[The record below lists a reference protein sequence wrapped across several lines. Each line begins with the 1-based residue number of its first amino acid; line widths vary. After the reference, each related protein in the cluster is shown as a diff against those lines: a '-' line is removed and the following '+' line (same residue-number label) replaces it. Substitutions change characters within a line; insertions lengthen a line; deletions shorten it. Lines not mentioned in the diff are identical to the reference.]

1 MFQPGIS
8 GNTRG
13 RPSGSLGGRAQAL
26 AALDRMLSKECNQQ
40 ALFDALEKEFQA
52 DPARFFR
59 NVVVPLIPR
68 STREALPPDAF
79 DDWLPMDRTPPSDP
93 PPVLEPY
100 VPPPPRTY
108 PPPPVKGSLSDIQ
121 GNQPSVLR
129 PQPSVFRPQSSFLRL
144 PTSVLRSL
152 LPRFHSPLSNLKSLI
167 SNLILR
173 PLSSF
178 LMSALRPPA
187 SVLNLPFPSSR
198 LSFACYLLLLI
209 PFALKPDP
217 MPHPTRA
224 LVNAASDRLSRIVHT
239 AGVAVKGLAVS
250 DTLPCQPARKDTC
263 YIQMNGGDPVLLSA
277 ARPLQTL
284 KRSHVSNSRNVLFLS
299 STARPLGGRANPAH
313 CCYSLLLI
321 PHSASFN
328 LEPFQ
333 GGATRKCALPS
344 CASSKFPPTNE
355 LPPSQ
360 KCGSIQ
366 PQPPVP

>member
-1 MFQPGIS
+1 MFNPGIS

-13 RPSGSLGGRAQAL
+13 RPKGSLGGRAQAL

-40 ALFDALEKEFQA
+40 AIFDALEKELQA

-59 NVVVPLIPR
+59 NVIVPLIPR
-68 STREALPPDAF
+68 TTREALPPDAN
-79 DDWLPMDRTPPSDP
+79 DDWLPMDRTPPSGP
-93 PPVLEPY
+93 PIGLCS
-100 VPPPPRTY
+100 PPKLPHVS
-108 PPPPVKGSLSDIQ
+108 PPPVKGSFSEIPGL
-121 GNQPSVLR
+121 QPTVLR
-129 PQPSVFRPQSSFLRL
+129 PQSSVFRL
-144 PTSVLRSL
+144 PSAVLRSL

-167 SNLILR
+167 SNLFLR

-321 PHSASFN
+321 FHSASFN
-328 LEPFQ
+328 LEPLQ

-344 CASSKFPPTNE
+344 CASS
-355 LPPSQ
+355 
-360 KCGSIQ
+360 
-366 PQPPVP
+366 